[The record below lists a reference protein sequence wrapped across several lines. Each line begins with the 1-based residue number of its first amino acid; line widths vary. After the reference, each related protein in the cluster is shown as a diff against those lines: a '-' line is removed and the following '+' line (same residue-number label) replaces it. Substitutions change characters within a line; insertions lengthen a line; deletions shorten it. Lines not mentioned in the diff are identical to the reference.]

1 MPDEPDPPRKFYG
14 FKPTKFEVANSL
26 PPNAPASASDSPTP
40 PASDPGIPSAPPGRI
55 DVHELNRLASTGLP
69 LLNTPAI
76 PKKENEVH
84 TILRGNLAVADAAG
98 LNDVKIDPHHRTPHQ
113 RRVRTFWILLVA
125 INVPLGIVAWVTS
138 HPMSQAS
145 AFPFT
150 FAIAGIGYFTGRLI
164 WHTFFLNTD

>member
-14 FKPTKFEVANSL
+14 FKPTTFAVAN
-26 PPNAPASASDSPTP
+26 PRPATAPTPGSTAP
-40 PASDPGIPSAPPGRI
+40 PASDPGIPTAPPGPI

-69 LLNTPAI
+69 LLNTPSI

-84 TILRGNLAVADAAG
+84 TILRDNLAVADAAG
-98 LNDVKIDPHHRTPHQ
+98 LNEVKIDPNYRSRQQ

-125 INVPLGIVAWVTS
+125 IDVPLGAVAWVTS

-145 AFPFT
+145 AFPFA
-150 FAIAGIGYFTGRLI
+150 FAIAGIGYATGRLI